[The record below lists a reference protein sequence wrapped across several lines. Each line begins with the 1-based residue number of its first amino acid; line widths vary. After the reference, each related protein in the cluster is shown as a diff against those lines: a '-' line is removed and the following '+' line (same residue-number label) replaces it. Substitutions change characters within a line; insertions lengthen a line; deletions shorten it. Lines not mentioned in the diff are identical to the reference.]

1 MGGSVGVCLLF
12 RRCTPGGIRP
22 FSAGSVLPG
31 RFTAVL
37 SVFRLRFGVCF
48 QLQLQLKYV
57 AFLFWC
63 NNGCFWHGIHAGA
76 LSAARLQLHLQ
87 CHSKLSLKI

>member
-1 MGGSVGVCLLF
+1 
-12 RRCTPGGIRP
+12 
-22 FSAGSVLPG
+22 
-31 RFTAVL
+31 
-37 SVFRLRFGVCF
+37 
-48 QLQLQLKYV
+48 
-57 AFLFWC
+57 LFWC